1 MYLLDTNT
9 CIFIINRRPAQVRHK
24 FTEIQLH
31 ELAISS
37 ITLFELDFGARKS
50 TKVEDNLAQLDRF
63 TSLVTVLPFDATAAQ
78 EAGRLRHY
86 LRQQGTPI
94 GDMDT
99 LIAAHGLSVR
109 ATVVTNNTRE
119 FERVP
124 DLVVEDWLV

>member
-9 CIFIINRRPAQVRHK
+9 CIFVINRKPVHVRNK
-24 FTEIQLH
+24 FLEIELH

-37 ITLFELDFGARKS
+37 ITLFELDFGARKGANS
-50 TKVEDNLAQLDRF
+50 RDNLIRLEHF
-63 TSLVTVLPFDATAAQ
+63 TALVTVLPFDADAAR
-78 EAGRLRHY
+78 EAGRLRYY
-86 LRQQGTPI
+86 LRKQGTPM

-99 LIAAHGLSVR
+99 LIAAHALSVG

-124 DLVVEDWLV
+124 NLVVEDWLA